1 MGLPKISLEVV
12 EATSAVAQRKTINEY
27 ALHSILDLMQEQ
39 PELTEII
46 NAMCGNMVAGGEEV
60 ESVTAEFAQNA
71 ILTAAYAAYGLA
83 MDAVKAQIE
92 ADEFNKEWAE

>member
-1 MGLPKISLEVV
+1 MTLPRISLAVV

-46 NAMCGNMVAGGEEV
+46 NTMCGNMIAGGGEV
-60 ESVTAEFAQNA
+60 ESVSAEFAQNA

-92 ADEFNKEWAE
+92 TNELNEEWA